1 MKLMGIFLVI
11 LLLKY
16 LNLRKDTYYTNNEAT
31 LLC

>member
-16 LNLRKDTYYTNNEAT
+16 LNLRKVTYYTNNEAT